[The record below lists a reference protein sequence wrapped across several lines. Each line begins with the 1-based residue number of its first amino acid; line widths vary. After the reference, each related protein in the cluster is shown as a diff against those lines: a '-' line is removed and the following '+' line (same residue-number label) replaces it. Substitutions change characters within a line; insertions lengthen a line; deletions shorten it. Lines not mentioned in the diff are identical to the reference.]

1 MKTPTK
7 IFSFMIFH
15 IKHLRIKFNKTDG
28 FIRIYDESKYLV
40 LFGPE
45 KYDTI

>member
-15 IKHLRIKFNKTDG
+15 IKHLRIRFNKIDG
-28 FIRIYDESKYLV
+28 FSRIYDGSKYLV
-40 LFGPE
+40 LFDPE
-45 KYDTI
+45 KYDAI